1 MGSHRITTTDHVLY
15 RLISAE
21 LRAARQARRMQQI
34 HLAQL
39 AGMPTH
45 TVLRIEK
52 GYSRPSVVDFAKMC
66 AVMDLQPG
74 EVLDRLIGVINDSN
88 VPEGWKIDRHQVGE
102 EEPNDQ

>member
-1 MGSHRITTTDHVLY
+1 MGSHRITAEDHVLY

-21 LRAARQARRMQQI
+21 LRAARTARKMQQT

-39 AGMPTH
+39 ADIAPH

-52 GYSRPSVVDFAKMC
+52 GHSRPSVVDFAKMC
-66 AVMDLQPG
+66 AAMDLQPG
-74 EVLDRLIGVINDSN
+74 EVLDRLIGNLNDSN
-88 VPEGWKIDRHQVGE
+88 VPEDWKIDHQVGE